1 MLPATWWALCVL
13 LMLTDE
19 GANGYMAHQSF
30 SGSTDIGIVTDE
42 GICTRLF
49 CSQSPLSVA
58 YNFVLIIF

>member
-30 SGSTDIGIVTDE
+30 SGSTDIVNVTDE
-42 GICTRLF
+42 GSTCLF
-49 CSQSPLSVA
+49 CFMSPLSMA